1 MLIFLIYLISSFS
14 LSFFKS
20 SVHYV
25 WENLYYFQI
34 QRGFVLVVG
43 FDCFVF
49 CFFFVRIPHNKKKL
63 NKQLERQQHFNLY
76 FDPYL
81 STTMGPKVNIHFG
94 VHKANAN
101 ITPHKIASSS
111 KSCPTRLR
119 VAWKY
124 AELIPITTKSAQITL
139 TPEHTCLE

>member
-1 MLIFLIYLISSFS
+1 M
-14 LSFFKS
+14 
-20 SVHYV
+20 
-25 WENLYYFQI
+25 
-34 QRGFVLVVG
+34 
-43 FDCFVF
+43 
-49 CFFFVRIPHNKKKL
+49 

-76 FDPYL
+76 FGPYL